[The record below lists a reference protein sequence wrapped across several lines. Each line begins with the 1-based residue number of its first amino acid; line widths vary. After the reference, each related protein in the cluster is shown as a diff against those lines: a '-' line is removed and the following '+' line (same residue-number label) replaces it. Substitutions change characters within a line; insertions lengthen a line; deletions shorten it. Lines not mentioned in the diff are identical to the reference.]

1 MLQPYEFD
9 FLNFSKDK
17 NMKKHL
23 KDEIIYYSDRI
34 KKTNDKGK
42 VQDRNIIITDKAIYN
57 FKDTTFRR
65 RIPLNSLIA
74 ITVSSSFDEF
84 IIHFADDE
92 YDYHYQPP
100 KKKKIIE
107 IISEC
112 YYLEKKSEFELYVV
126 PNKLKEYIT
135 TKKDK
140 KNNKNFS
147 KKPNFGLMDIQEY
160 IYGMKRETIPLV
172 DRQTIFID
180 NKILN
185 SKVDLAN
192 FEIIK
197 TIGRGSLGKILLADY
212 KKSNDLYAIKVIR
225 KDQILS
231 DDLIDNILLEK
242 QILTFARNE
251 FILNLSFFFQ
261 NKERIYFITPFLK
274 GGDLYNLLKKK
285 HHLDEYTVKFYTCQI
300 AIALEY
306 LHSQQIIYRDLKP
319 ENILINDDGYLKL
332 CDFGGCVHMYKNNKE
347 YVLTGSP
354 FYFSPEMINFE
365 GYNLLT
371 DWWSFGILIYELL
384 YGNPP
389 FFSNDKYR
397 LYELIC
403 NGEIIFPDYYFDDN
417 NNKINYNVSNEAKDI
432 IIKLL
437 SKKNVRIG
445 KNGFEE
451 IQNHSFFANVNFEN
465 IMGKKF
471 NANYKPIVQG
481 KKDLSN
487 FNEEYLNMDINDS
500 PIEDWIGKYDNYFYE
515 FDVKE

>member
-9 FLNFSKDK
+9 FRNFSKDK
-17 NMKKHL
+17 NMKKHF
-23 KDEIIYYSDRI
+23 KDEIIYYSDTI

-65 RIPLNSLIA
+65 RIPLDSLIA
-74 ITVSSSFDEF
+74 ITVSSICDEF
-84 IIHFADDE
+84 IVHFADDE
-92 YDYHYQPP
+92 YDYLYSSP

-107 IISEC
+107 II
-112 YYLEKKSEFELYVV
+112 
-126 PNKLKEYIT
+126 
-135 TKKDK
+135 
-140 KNNKNFS
+140 
-147 KKPNFGLMDIQEY
+147 MDIQEY

-185 SKVDLAN
+185 SNVDLSN

-300 AIALEY
+300 AMALEY

-384 YGNPP
+384 YGKPP

-403 NGEIIFPDYYFDDN
+403 NGEIIFPDYYFDDD

-451 IQNHSFFANVNFEN
+451 IQNHGFFANVNFEN

-471 NANYKPIVQG
+471 NANYR

-515 FDVKE
+515 FDIKE